1 MQFSI
6 IFSITIHE
14 GDIFFFFRLLGTCSH
29 VVGLVHTIAHY
40 QNLNLKEVPAEL
52 SATSLPQQWHK
63 PRVRKIKAQP
73 MIAMTLADPTK
84 PSSER
89 KRKPICTVVP
99 KQEIPRSSSAEILK
113 LKNDSS
119 ISLSYLLQENT
130 LPMPTRLGNVQL
142 ALPLYFNV
150 SKRLNKV

>member
-14 GDIFFFFRLLGTCSH
+14 GDIFFFFRLSGTCSH

-52 SATSLPQQWHK
+52 SATSLPQQWDK
-63 PRVRKIKAQP
+63 PRGRKIKAQP
-73 MIAMTLADPTK
+73 MIAMTLAYPTK

-89 KRKPICTVVP
+89 KRKPICT
-99 KQEIPRSSSAEILK
+99 
-113 LKNDSS
+113 
-119 ISLSYLLQENT
+119 
-130 LPMPTRLGNVQL
+130 
-142 ALPLYFNV
+142 
-150 SKRLNKV
+150 